1 MVKAFF
7 TNPETQYPGILGITI
22 FQDMRF
28 FKEKMVSNMKGFGR
42 IIYSMDMGFTPGL
55 MVMNTRVLINWGSET
70 EKGEWNMLMD
80 QFIMVNG
87 RMAKNM
93 GKDSLSVKNNILS
106 GNIPKEFYSKLLDD
120 Y

>member
-7 TNPETQYPGILGITI
+7 TNPETRYPGILGITI

-28 FKEKMVSNMKGFGR
+28 FKEKTVSNMRGFGR
-42 IIYSMDMGFTPGL
+42 IMYSMDMGFTLGL
-55 MVMNTRVLINWGSET
+55 MVMNTREHINQGAET
-70 EKGEWNMLMD
+70 GKGEWNMLMV

-93 GKDSLSVKNNILS
+93 GKDNLSVKNSILS